1 MRKYRNCKIT
11 VNGMTFDSRRE
22 YNRYTELWLLER
34 AGKIRELERQKKYI
48 LIPAMYETFER
59 YGKNGQRLKD
69 GRRCIEKECAYYADF
84 AYINKDNEIIV
95 EDAKGVRT
103 KDYIIKRKLM
113 LFIHGIRIKEV

>member
-22 YNRYTELWLLER
+22 YNRYIELQLLER

-59 YGKNGQRLKD
+59 
-69 GRRCIEKECAYYADF
+69 
-84 AYINKDNEIIV
+84 
-95 EDAKGVRT
+95 
-103 KDYIIKRKLM
+103 
-113 LFIHGIRIKEV
+113 

>member
-11 VNGMTFDSRRE
+11 VNGMKFDSRRE
-22 YNRYTELWLLER
+22 YNRYIELQLLER
-34 AGKIRELERQKKYI
+34 AGEIRELERQKKYI

-84 AYINKDNEIIV
+84 AYIKDGEIVV

-113 LFIHGIRIKEV
+113 LFIHGIKIKEV